1 MEDSP
6 LSRRAL
12 LWGAAGAAGTAL
24 AAVGLPR
31 LMGPEE
37 KVKAALPSPVR
48 SPVRKAPVAAGPPA
62 ARRTDPSVDYAPA
75 VWIEASDSNYTPSDR
90 PEAYPIEY
98 VVIHLTTDILP
109 IMFAKFKDPTER
121 VSAHYVISATGRR
134 IAQCVRDRDV
144 AWHSGS
150 VWYNYRSIG
159 IEHEGWTDQPVYT
172 DEMYEASAVLT
183 ATICAKYDVPVD
195 RDHIL
200 GHVEVPLSTHDDP
213 GTAWNWNKYMKLVET
228 ARRRIRT

>member
-6 LSRRAL
+6 LSRRRL
-12 LWGAAGAAGTAL
+12 LWGAAGAAGAAL
-24 AAVGLPR
+24 AAVGLPQ
-31 LMGPEE
+31 LMRPEE
-37 KVKAALPSPVR
+37 KAKAALPRPVR
-48 SPVRKAPVAAGPPA
+48 KAKAPVAAGPPA
-62 ARRTDPSVDYAPA
+62 TLRKDPSVDYAPA
-75 VWIEASDSNYTPSDR
+75 VWVEASEFNYSPSDR

-109 IMFAKFKDPTER
+109 IMFAKFNDPAER

-134 IAQCVRDRDV
+134 IAQCVRERDV

-213 GTAWNWNKYMKLVET
+213 GTAWDWDKYMKLVET

>member
-6 LSRRAL
+6 LSRRRL

-24 AAVGLPR
+24 AVVGLPQ
-31 LMGPEE
+31 LMRPEE
-37 KVKAALPSPVR
+37 KAKAALPRPVR
-48 SPVRKAPVAAGPPA
+48 KAKAPVAAAGPPA
-62 ARRTDPSVDYAPA
+62 TLRKDPSVDYAPA
-75 VWIEASDSNYTPSDR
+75 VWVEASESNYSTSDR

-109 IMFAKFKDPTER
+109 VMFAKFNDPAER

-134 IAQCVRDRDV
+134 IAQCVRERDV

-213 GTAWNWNKYMKLVET
+213 GTAWDWDKYMKLVET

>member
-6 LSRRAL
+6 LSRRRL

-24 AAVGLPR
+24 AAAGLPQLLR
-31 LMGPEE
+31 PDEQA
-37 KVKAALPSPVR
+37 KPALPSPGG
-48 SPVRKAPVAAGPPA
+48 KAAVAAGPPA
-62 ARRTDPSVDYAPA
+62 TPRKDSSVDYAPA
-75 VWIEASDSNYTPSDR
+75 VWVEASESNYTVSDR

-109 IMFAKFKDPTER
+109 VMFSKFKDAAER
-121 VSAHYVISATGRR
+121 VSAHYMISASGTR
-134 IAQCVRDRDV
+134 IAQCVRERDV

-172 DEMYEASAVLT
+172 DKMYETSAVLT
-183 ATICAKYDVPVD
+183 ATICAKYEVPVD

-213 GTAWNWNKYMKLVET
+213 GTVWDWDKYMNLVET
-228 ARRRIRT
+228 ARRRIRA

>member
-6 LSRRAL
+6 LSRRRL

-24 AAVGLPR
+24 AAVGLPQ
-31 LMGPEE
+31 LMRPEE
-37 KVKAALPSPVR
+37 KAKAALPR
-48 SPVRKAPVAAGPPA
+48 PVRKAKAPVAGPPA
-62 ARRTDPSVDYAPA
+62 PLRTDPSVDYAPA
-75 VWIEASDSNYTPSDR
+75 VWVEASESNYSPSDR

-109 IMFAKFKDPTER
+109 IMFAKFNDPAER

-134 IAQCVRDRDV
+134 IAQCVRERDV

-213 GTAWNWNKYMKLVET
+213 GTAWDWDKYMKLVET

>member
-1 MEDSP
+1 MEDNP
-6 LSRRAL
+6 LSRRRL

-24 AAVGLPR
+24 AAAGLPL
-31 LMGPEE
+31 LMKPEE
-37 KVKAALPSPVR
+37 EVKAALPGPA
-48 SPVRKAPVAAGPPA
+48 RKASVAAGPPA
-62 ARRTDPSVDYAPA
+62 TLRTDPSVDYAPA
-75 VWIEASDSNYTPSDR
+75 VWVEASESNYTASDR

-98 VVIHLTTDILP
+98 VVIHLTTDIMP
-109 IMFAKFKDPTER
+109 IMFTKFKDPAER
-121 VSAHYVISATGRR
+121 VSAHYMISATGTR
-134 IAQCVRDRDV
+134 IAQCVRERDV

-150 VWYNYRSIG
+150 VWYNHRSIG

-172 DEMYEASAVLT
+172 AKMYEASAVLT

-213 GTAWNWNKYMKLVET
+213 GTAWNWDKYMKLVET

>member
-6 LSRRAL
+6 LTRRRL

-24 AAVGLPR
+24 AAVGLPQ
-31 LMGPEE
+31 LMRPEE
-37 KVKAALPSPVR
+37 EAKPALPSPG
-48 SPVRKAPVAAGPPA
+48 RKAPVAAGPPA
-62 ARRTDPSVDYAPA
+62 ALRTDSSVDYAPA
-75 VWIEASDSNYTPSDR
+75 VWVEASESNYTASDR

-109 IMFAKFKDPTER
+109 VMFAKFKDAAER
-121 VSAHYVISATGRR
+121 VSAHYMISASGTR
-134 IAQCVRDRDV
+134 IAQCVRERDV

-150 VWYNYRSIG
+150 VWYNHRSIG

-172 DEMYEASAVLT
+172 DRMYETSAVLT

-213 GTAWNWNKYMKLVET
+213 GTVWDWDKYMNLVGT

>member
-6 LSRRAL
+6 LTRRRL

-37 KVKAALPSPVR
+37 KVKPALPSPGH
-48 SPVRKAPVAAGPPA
+48 KAPVAAGPPA
-62 ARRTDPSVDYAPA
+62 ALRTDSSVDYAPA
-75 VWIEASDSNYTPSDR
+75 VWVEASESNYTVSDR

-109 IMFAKFKDPTER
+109 VMFAKFKDAAER
-121 VSAHYVISATGRR
+121 VSAHYMISATGTR
-134 IAQCVRDRDV
+134 IAQCVRERDV

-150 VWYNYRSIG
+150 VWYNHRSIG
-159 IEHEGWTDQPVYT
+159 IEHEGWTDQPVYN
-172 DEMYEASAVLT
+172 DKMYETSAVLT

-195 RDHIL
+195 REHIL

-213 GTAWNWNKYMKLVET
+213 GTVWDWDKYMNLVGT

>member
-6 LSRRAL
+6 LSRRRL
-12 LWGAAGAAGTAL
+12 LWGAAGTAGAAL
-24 AAVGLPR
+24 AAVGLPQ
-31 LMGPEE
+31 LMSPEE
-37 KVKAALPSPVR
+37 QAKPALPRPG
-48 SPVRKAPVAAGPPA
+48 RKAPVAAGPPSA
-62 ARRTDPSVDYAPA
+62 PRTDPSVDYAPA
-75 VWIEASDSNYTPSDR
+75 VWVEASESNYTASDR

-98 VVIHLTTDILP
+98 VVIHLTTDTLP
-109 IMFAKFKDPTER
+109 VMFAKFRDDAER
-121 VSAHYVISATGRR
+121 VSAHYMISATGTR
-134 IAQCVRDRDV
+134 IAQCVRERDV

-172 DEMYEASAVLT
+172 DGMYEASAVLT

-213 GTAWNWNKYMKLVET
+213 GTVWDWDKYMNLVGT
-228 ARRRIRT
+228 ARRRIKA

>member
-1 MEDSP
+1 MQDST
-6 LSRRAL
+6 LSRRRL

-24 AAVGLPR
+24 AAVGLPQ
-31 LMGPEE
+31 LMRPEG
-37 KVKAALPSPVR
+37 KAKAALPSPG
-48 SPVRKAPVAAGPPA
+48 RKAPAAAGPPA
-62 ARRTDPSVDYAPA
+62 APRRDPSVDYAPA
-75 VWIEASDSNYTPSDR
+75 VWVEACESNYTASDR
-90 PEAYPIEY
+90 PESYPIDY

-109 IMFAKFKDPTER
+109 IMFAKFKDATER
-121 VSAHYVISATGRR
+121 VSAHYMISATGTR
-134 IAQCVRDRDV
+134 ITQCVRERDV

-150 VWYNYRSIG
+150 VWYNHRSIG

-172 DEMYEASAVLT
+172 DRMYETSAVLT

-200 GHVEVPLSTHDDP
+200 GHVEVPMSTHDDP
-213 GTAWNWNKYMKLVET
+213 GTAWDWDKYMKLVET

>member
-6 LSRRAL
+6 LSRRRL
-12 LWGAAGAAGTAL
+12 LWGAAGTAGTAL
-24 AAVGLPR
+24 AAVGLPQLIR
-31 LMGPEE
+31 PEE
-37 KVKAALPSPVR
+37 GAEPALPRPGRKAA
-48 SPVRKAPVAAGPPA
+48 VAAGPPA
-62 ARRTDPSVDYAPA
+62 APRTDPSVDYAPA
-75 VWIEASDSNYTPSDR
+75 VWVEASESNYTASDR

-98 VVIHLTTDILP
+98 VVIHLTTDTLP
-109 IMFAKFKDPTER
+109 VMFARFKDDAER
-121 VSAHYVISATGRR
+121 VSAHYMISATGTR
-134 IAQCVRDRDV
+134 IAQCVRERDV

-172 DEMYEASAVLT
+172 DGMYEASAVLT

-213 GTAWNWNKYMKLVET
+213 GTVWDWDKYMNLVGT

>member
-6 LSRRAL
+6 LSRRQL
-12 LWGAAGAAGTAL
+12 LGGAAGAAGAAL
-24 AAVGLPR
+24 AAAGLP
-31 LMGPEE
+31 LLTSPGGEA
-37 KVKAALPSPVR
+37 KAALPVPG
-48 SPVRKAPVAAGPPA
+48 RKAPAAAGPPA
-62 ARRTDPSVDYAPA
+62 TRRTDASVDYAPA
-75 VWIEASDSNYTPSDR
+75 VWVEASESNYTVSDR
-90 PEAYPIEY
+90 PEEYPIEY

-109 IMFAKFKDPTER
+109 VMFDKFKDPAER
-121 VSAHYVISATGRR
+121 VSAHYMISATGTR
-134 IAQCVRDRDV
+134 IAQCVRERDV

-150 VWYNYRSIG
+150 VWYNHRSIG

-172 DEMYEASAVLT
+172 DKMYETSAVLT

-213 GTAWNWNKYMKLVET
+213 GTVWDWDKYMNLVGT

>member
-6 LSRRAL
+6 LSRRRL
-12 LWGAAGAAGTAL
+12 LWGAAGAAGAAL
-24 AAVGLPR
+24 AAAGLPR
-31 LMGPEE
+31 LMGPDE
-37 KVKAALPSPVR
+37 KAKAALPR
-48 SPVRKAPVAAGPPA
+48 PVRKAPVAAAGPPA
-62 ARRTDPSVDYAPA
+62 TLRTDPSVDYAPA
-75 VWIEASDSNYTPSDR
+75 VWIEASESNYTASDR

-109 IMFAKFKDPTER
+109 VMFTKFKDPAER
-121 VSAHYVISATGRR
+121 VSAHYMISATGTR
-134 IAQCVRDRDV
+134 IAQCVRERDV

-150 VWYNYRSIG
+150 VWYNHRSIG

-172 DEMYEASAVLT
+172 DKMYEASAVLT

-213 GTAWNWNKYMKLVET
+213 GTAWNWDKYMKLVET

>member
-6 LSRRAL
+6 LTRRRL

-24 AAVGLPR
+24 AAVGLPQ

-37 KVKAALPSPVR
+37 KVKPALPSPG
-48 SPVRKAPVAAGPPA
+48 RKVPVAAGPPA
-62 ARRTDPSVDYAPA
+62 TLRTDSSVDYAPA
-75 VWIEASDSNYTPSDR
+75 VWVEASESNYTASDR

-109 IMFAKFKDPTER
+109 VMFAKFKDAAER
-121 VSAHYVISATGRR
+121 VSAHYMISATGTR
-134 IAQCVRDRDV
+134 IAQCVRERDV

-150 VWYNYRSIG
+150 VWYNHRSIG

-172 DEMYEASAVLT
+172 DKMYETSAVLT

-213 GTAWNWNKYMKLVET
+213 GTVWDWDKYMHLVGT

>member
-6 LSRRAL
+6 LSRRRL
-12 LWGAAGAAGTAL
+12 VWGGAVAAGTAL

-31 LMGPEE
+31 LMVPEA
-37 KVKAALPSPVR
+37 KTKAAPAGPVR
-48 SPVRKAPVAAGPPA
+48 RTDGAAGPPA
-62 ARRTDPSVDYAPA
+62 KRKGDASVDYAPA
-75 VWIEASDSNYTPSDR
+75 VWVEASEYNYTASER
-90 PEAYPIEY
+90 PEEYPIQY
-98 VVIHLTTDILP
+98 VVIHLTTDIMP
-109 IMFAKFKDPTER
+109 IMFAKFKDPAER
-121 VSAHYVISATGRR
+121 VSAHYVISATGTR
-134 IAQCVRDRDV
+134 IAQCVRERDV

-150 VWYNYRSIG
+150 VWYNHRSIG

-183 ATICAKYDVPVD
+183 ATICAKYDVPID

-213 GTAWNWNKYMKLVET
+213 GTVWDWDRYMELVET
-228 ARRRIRT
+228 ARRRVKV

>member
-12 LWGAAGAAGTAL
+12 FWGAAGAAGTAL

-37 KVKAALPSPVR
+37 KVKAALPSPM
-48 SPVRKAPVAAGPPA
+48 RKAPVAAAGPPA
-62 ARRTDPSVDYAPA
+62 KLRRKALSDYAPA
-75 VWIEASDSNYTPSDR
+75 VWVEASESNYTPSDR

-98 VVIHLTTDILP
+98 VVIHLTTDHLP
-109 IMFAKFKDPTER
+109 IMLGMFKDPAER
-121 VSAHYVISATGRR
+121 VSAHYVVSASGTR
-134 IAQCVRDRDV
+134 IAQCVRERDV

-150 VWYNYRSIG
+150 VWYNHRSIG

-172 DEMYEASAVLT
+172 DAMYEASAVLT

-200 GHVEVPLSTHDDP
+200 GHVEVPLSTHEDP
-213 GTAWNWNKYMKLVET
+213 GPVWNWSKYMKLVET
-228 ARRRIRT
+228 AHRRIRT

>member
-6 LSRRAL
+6 LSRRRL

-31 LMGPEE
+31 LMTSEE
-37 KVKAALPSPVR
+37 KAEPALPGPG
-48 SPVRKAPVAAGPPA
+48 RKTAVAAGPPA
-62 ARRTDPSVDYAPA
+62 PLRTDSSVDYAPA
-75 VWIEASDSNYTPSDR
+75 VWVEASEANYTASDR

-98 VVIHLTTDILP
+98 VVIHLTTDIMP
-109 IMFAKFKDPTER
+109 IMFAKFNDAAER
-121 VSAHYVISATGRR
+121 VSAHYMISASGTR
-134 IAQCVRDRDV
+134 IAQCVRERDV

-172 DEMYEASAVLT
+172 DKMYETSAVLT

-213 GTAWNWNKYMKLVET
+213 GTVWDWDKYMNLVET

>member
-6 LSRRAL
+6 LSRRRL
-12 LWGAAGAAGTAL
+12 LWGAAGTAGTAL
-24 AAVGLPR
+24 AAVGLPQ
-31 LMGPEE
+31 LMRPEE
-37 KVKAALPSPVR
+37 EAKPALPRPG
-48 SPVRKAPVAAGPPA
+48 RKAPVAAGPPA
-62 ARRTDPSVDYAPA
+62 APRPDRSVDYAPA
-75 VWIEASDSNYTPSDR
+75 VWVEASESNYTASDR

-98 VVIHLTTDILP
+98 VVIHLTTDTLP
-109 IMFAKFKDPTER
+109 VMFAKFRDDTER
-121 VSAHYVISATGRR
+121 VSAHYMISATGTR
-134 IAQCVRDRDV
+134 IAQCVRERDV

-172 DEMYEASAVLT
+172 DGMYEASAVLT

-213 GTAWNWNKYMKLVET
+213 GTVWDWDKYMNLVGT

>member
-6 LSRRAL
+6 LSRRRL

-24 AAVGLPR
+24 AAVGLPQ
-31 LMGPEE
+31 LMRSEE
-37 KVKAALPSPVR
+37 KVKTALPGPA
-48 SPVRKAPVAAGPPA
+48 RKAPIAAGPPA
-62 ARRTDPSVDYAPA
+62 TTRKDPSVDYAPA
-75 VWIEASDSNYTPSDR
+75 VWVEASESNYTASDR

-109 IMFAKFKDPTER
+109 VMFDKFKDPAER
-121 VSAHYVISATGRR
+121 VSAHYMISATGTR
-134 IAQCVRDRDV
+134 IAQCVRERDV

-150 VWYNYRSIG
+150 VWYNHRSIG
-159 IEHEGWTDQPVYT
+159 IEHEGWTDQPLYT
-172 DEMYEASAVLT
+172 DKMYEASAVLT

-213 GTAWNWNKYMKLVET
+213 GPVWNWNKYMELVET
-228 ARRRIRT
+228 ARRRIRA